1 MGPAAGPRVLQRG
14 TERGR
19 ARGPEAEPTPSSQAV
34 MSKAKGKVTASS
46 SGLL

>member
-19 ARGPEAEPTPSSQAV
+19 AQGPEAKPTPLSQAF
-34 MSKAKGKVTASS
+34 MSKAKAEVTASS